1 MKDIFIHIQQCKDI
15 VIKLKKFSNNEQV
28 KTKIELIFEYIIPNV
43 IESYW
48 LKYSLKNHVPI

>member
-28 KTKIELIFEYIIPNV
+28 KTKIELIFEYIIPSV